1 MNQIARKLI
10 VETPIYDYDITVEEQ
25 NRGSEMRYYI
35 SGPYM
40 QYDTKNKNNR
50 KYIKEEMLNDVER
63 FQREMIDTGRAG
75 GELGHCVPSSYKILT
90 TDGWKV
96 LSDID
101 DNEEIYSLNIETDEI
116 EKEVISQ
123 KIKQSYKGK
132 MIRIKGAAMD
142 AIFTPNHRILLEDN
156 VGGKRS
162 YVTAQEI
169 KDNDKDVGFLGKRL
183 VRKNDEFQHDKEPF
197 SFKVTNY
204 GRTLDSHEITEEEY
218 DGEIGCVVAPKNSNW
233 YCMDENG
240 KTFWTGNSTEP
251 EIDLSR
257 LCHKI
262 LSLEHDEKG
271 KHFIGRS
278 LVLST
283 PSGKILESLIKD
295 KVKTGMST
303 KALGQIKESND
314 SNIVTNFYLVGVDAV
329 YDPSYSSAFVNGIL
343 ESKEFIINSDNK
355 FEQAYD
361 KFESGLSKYPSRYR
375 DEINKHIQ
383 EQVLRF
389 LQAL

>member
-75 GELGHCVPSSYKILT
+75 GELGH
-90 TDGWKV
+90 
-96 LSDID
+96 
-101 DNEEIYSLNIETDEI
+101 
-116 EKEVISQ
+116 
-123 KIKQSYKGK
+123 
-132 MIRIKGAAMD
+132 
-142 AIFTPNHRILLEDN
+142 
-156 VGGKRS
+156 
-162 YVTAQEI
+162 
-169 KDNDKDVGFLGKRL
+169 
-183 VRKNDEFQHDKEPF
+183 
-197 SFKVTNY
+197 
-204 GRTLDSHEITEEEY
+204 
-218 DGEIGCVVAPKNSNW
+218 
-233 YCMDENG
+233 
-240 KTFWTGNSTEP
+240 STEP